1 MTEYHVRAMKPG
13 YSTAVWFRGD
23 YNPELE
29 TAIWFTLLPLAR
41 HGNNCWE
48 YDHRRKA
55 VYALFNLTRKEHAA
69 ARLWIEQVFGD
80 DVKVGWQGDRGVP
93 GAHE

>member
-41 HGNNCWE
+41 HAAK
-48 YDHRRKA
+48 RS
-55 VYALFNLTRKEHAA
+55 TRCSTSREKST
-69 ARLWIEQVFGD
+69 RL
-80 DVKVGWQGDRGVP
+80 RGC
-93 GAHE
+93 GSSKCSAMT